1 MLELFTCAT
10 RVFRF
15 LVARCLFSVFVSVCV
30 HSRGV
35 CHCVCMRT
43 YTRTEQYDGIEMM
56 AKLYESK
63 VWNHARLRLR
73 GGGMIEQ
80 IKINFIAGHCLLT
93 CQKVQLCQYSSP
105 LLFFAR

>member
-1 MLELFTCAT
+1 MC
-10 RVFRF
+10 
-15 LVARCLFSVFVSVCV
+15 
-30 HSRGV
+30 
-35 CHCVCMRT
+35 T

-93 CQKVQLCQYSSP
+93 CKRSNCVNTLHLYCFLLVEVGNIIACYSCNDNQS
-105 LLFFAR
+105 ARLRV